1 VGWVCVIGLLY
12 TFLAQ
17 PLLAWGSGVWSIPV
31 PPQLDMGDLLTL
43 LAGMLGLSVSRTF
56 EKFHGVHK

>member
-1 VGWVCVIGLLY
+1 
-12 TFLAQ
+12 
-17 PLLAWGSGVWSIPV
+17 
-31 PPQLDMGDLLTL
+31 LDMGDLLTL

>member
-1 VGWVCVIGLLY
+1 
-12 TFLAQ
+12 
-17 PLLAWGSGVWSIPV
+17 
-31 PPQLDMGDLLTL
+31 LTL